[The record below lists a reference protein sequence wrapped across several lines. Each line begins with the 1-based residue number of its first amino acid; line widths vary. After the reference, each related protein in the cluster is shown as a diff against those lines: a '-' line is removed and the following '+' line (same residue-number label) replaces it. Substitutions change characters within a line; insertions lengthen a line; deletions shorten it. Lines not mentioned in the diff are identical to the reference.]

1 MVSVKVRLPKEIRRG
16 DLVEVRALVS
26 HPMESGQRKDAQG
39 NPIPRKILNKFICT
53 YNGREVIRM
62 DLAPAIAA
70 NPYFSFFVRA
80 TESGSLELTYI
91 DDDGSTISE
100 KVPFKVV

>member
-1 MVSVKVRLPKEIRRG
+1 MASVKVRLPKEIRRG

-70 NPYFSFFVRA
+70 NPYLSFFVRA